1 MEEIRLVTPTMF
13 KGFSGSQTMLLVQ
26 VESEEYVASLQKYL
40 AGGIPARPLCSN
52 TFGKVRFPFQPNDIF
67 LRIYFNR
74 LEICKQAQRDN
85 SAIGIAYKEMAH
97 NILSPIV
104 SKQDTIISRFDV
116 HHALPRITNASVFIG
131 RAAHIAVLD
140 SELFI
145 EKFLLVAGLKYF
157 T

>member
-1 MEEIRLVTPTMF
+1 MLVLCKIDMF
-13 KGFSGSQTMLLVQ
+13 RYIQLGNIIFFSSFFFKHALSHLFFT
-26 VESEEYVASLQKYL
+26 
-40 AGGIPARPLCSN
+40 
-52 TFGKVRFPFQPNDIF
+52 
-67 LRIYFNR
+67 R

-85 SAIGIAYKEMAH
+85 SPIGIAYKEMVH
-97 NILSPIV
+97 NILSPII
-104 SKQDTIISRFDV
+104 SKQDPVNFSRFDV

-145 EKFLLVAGLKYF
+145 EKFLLVTGLKYF